1 MQSMIQDAPLGVFIA
16 MVLFPLA
23 MAGVAV
29 FAGLHA
35 RRQARLVRTTKAM
48 PIGMAEDGYRTF
60 EGTAE
65 AIGGQALVSPLT
77 GSSCVWFS
85 ARVDEFKRSAT
96 TSNRK
101 SDWVTVREITSS
113 APLLVRDST
122 GACVVRTLDAEVTP
136 RDKSRWYGSTID
148 PEDRNP
154 PRLGP
159 QENLT
164 PMVEVAGGANHRFRY
179 TEMRIYPGDPL
190 TVAGVFASHRF
201 DARDDD
207 GDDGED
213 EGSTDEAADPAATSR
228 EGAAG
233 LTWQQAD
240 SERADALDALALSV
254 TRAEIGAGGRGQPL
268 ILAATSAATHAYMSE
283 MGAQAAFMVALVPL
297 GIAALV
303 LLARWG

>member
-1 MQSMIQDAPLGVFIA
+1 MQSIVQDAPLGVFIA

-35 RRQARLVRTTKAM
+35 RRQARLVRSTKAM

-65 AIGGQALVSPLT
+65 AIDGQALLSPLT

-122 GACVVRTLDAEVTP
+122 GACVVRPWSAEVTP
-136 RDKSRWYGSTID
+136 RDKSRWYGGTID

-164 PMVEVAGGANHRFRY
+164 PMLEVGGGSKHRFRY

-207 GDDGED
+207 GDD
-213 EGSTDEAADPAATSR
+213 EGATDEATDPAATSR
-228 EGAAG
+228 ADDAG
-233 LTWQQAD
+233 RTWQETD
-240 SERADALDALALSV
+240 SDRADALDALALSV
-254 TRAEIGAGGRGQPL
+254 TRAEISAGGRGQPL
-268 ILAATSAATHAYMSE
+268 IVAAASADTHVYMSE

>member
-1 MQSMIQDAPLGVFIA
+1 MQSIVQGAPLGVFIA

-35 RRQARLVRTTKAM
+35 RRQARLVRSTKAM

-65 AIGGQALVSPLT
+65 AIDGQALVSPLT

-85 ARVDEFKRSAT
+85 ARVDEFKRGGT

-101 SDWVTVREITSS
+101 ADWVTVREITSS

-122 GACVVRTLDAEVTP
+122 GACIVRTVSAEVTP

-164 PMVEVAGGANHRFRY
+164 PMLEVAGGANHRFRY

-207 GDDGED
+207 GDDED
-213 EGSTDEAADPAATSR
+213 ATDEATDPTATSR
-228 EGAAG
+228 ADAAG

-254 TRAEIGAGGRGQPL
+254 TRAEITAGGRGQPL
-268 ILAATSAATHAYMSE
+268 IVAATSATTHAYMSE